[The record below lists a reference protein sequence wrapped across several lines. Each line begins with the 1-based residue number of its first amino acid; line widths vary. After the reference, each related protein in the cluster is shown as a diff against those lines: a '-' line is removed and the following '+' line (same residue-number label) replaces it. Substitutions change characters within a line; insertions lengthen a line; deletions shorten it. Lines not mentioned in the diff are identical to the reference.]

1 MVISGGIF
9 QVALMGFTGLC
20 LFFPA
25 LNFKIS
31 PVDNISQ
38 YKALKNKMSVS
49 RITQQLSPYVGCHLS
64 WKSFSPSIRFYLL
77 FFIIHKC

>member
-9 QVALMGFTGLC
+9 QVTLMGFTGLC

-25 LNFKIS
+25 PDFKIS

-38 YKALKNKMSVS
+38 YKALKNDMRVR
-49 RITQQLSPYVGCHLS
+49 RITQQLSPQAGYHLS
-64 WKSFSPSIRFYLL
+64 WKSFLPSIRFYLL

>member
-1 MVISGGIF
+1 MVISGGILR
-9 QVALMGFTGLC
+9 VALMGFTGLG

-38 YKALKNKMSVS
+38 YKALKNEMSVR
-49 RITQQLSPYVGCHLS
+49 RITQQLSPLADYHLN
-64 WKSFSPSIRFYLL
+64 WNSFFPFHLILSIVFY
-77 FFIIHKC
+77 HP

>member
-9 QVALMGFTGLC
+9 QVALMSFIGLR

-38 YKALKNKMSVS
+38 YKALKNEMSAR
-49 RITQQLSPYVGCHLS
+49 RITRPAEPISWLSFELEI
-64 WKSFSPSIRFYLL
+64 FSPFHSILPIVFY
-77 FFIIHKC
+77 HP